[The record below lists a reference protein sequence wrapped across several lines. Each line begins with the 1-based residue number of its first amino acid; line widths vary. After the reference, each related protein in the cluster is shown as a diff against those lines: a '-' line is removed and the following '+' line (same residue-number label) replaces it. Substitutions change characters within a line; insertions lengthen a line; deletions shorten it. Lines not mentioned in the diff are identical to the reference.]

1 MYIQYVHTYIHTDVD
16 YQTRTLTGLIY
27 SVPNAPL
34 AFFLLS
40 IASLSNNLFYM
51 MDSTFAAPESTQDV
65 SSLVQQIRQ
74 ASTNLR
80 TPEGAIDDNSRKTA
94 LSLAKQLVNALEK
107 PEDVVMR
114 YAFEV
119 RLQVCNHLTPGLDIF
134 F

>member
-1 MYIQYVHTYIHTDVD
+1 MMVT
-16 YQTRTLTGLIY
+16 TLSGQ
-27 SVPNAPL
+27 AG
-34 AFFLLS
+34 
-40 IASLSNNLFYM
+40 
-51 MDSTFAAPESTQDV
+51 PESTQDV
-65 SSLVQQIRQ
+65 SFLLQQIQQ

-119 RLQVCNHLTPGLDIF
+119 RLQVCKSFNPWF
-134 F
+134 

>member
-1 MYIQYVHTYIHTDVD
+1 M
-16 YQTRTLTGLIY
+16 
-27 SVPNAPL
+27 PNAPL

-65 SSLVQQIRQ
+65 SSLLQQIRQ